1 MVDGVSEGGM
11 TWADTGLKP
20 REIGVLRNCLHART
34 LVSNGHYLTSGRQ
47 QTAAANRLIE
57 RGMLT
62 KADDQPVPPLPD
74 SVVVYLTEE
83 NWKAVGD
90 AARANMAGTP

>member
-1 MVDGVSEGGM
+1 MSGM

-20 REIGVLRNCLHART
+20 REISVLGYCLRART
-34 LVSNGHYLTSGRQ
+34 VVPNGLYLTSGRQ

-62 KADDQPVPPLPD
+62 KVDSQPVPPLPD
-74 SVVVYLTEE
+74 SIVVYLTEE
-83 NWKAVGD
+83 NWKAVQD
-90 AARANMAGTP
+90 AASAGFAARGAA